1 MGKGPAGARHPVS
14 PAAYKQTFL
23 LVPYPVYTSRKG
35 KRRALYYL
43 GVTHYSY
50 GEGPSSRRTIH
61 GKAQ

>member
-35 KRRALYYL
+35 KRRVPPLD
-43 GVTHYSY
+43 
-50 GEGPSSRRTIH
+50 GPYMGRHSSRAH
-61 GKAQ
+61 WCVF